1 MYNRFPSL
9 LIKIGASTPI
19 LPYILDNVSNT
30 NLVGA
35 WSMRQLKSGITYAN
49 NIRRNSD
56 NSTVDIGF
64 SSGDYNTNALSSH
77 VSSNSGFV
85 TAWYDQSGNS
95 RTLSQATNANQPR
108 IVNAGTND
116 VINSKVTNYYNG
128 TSSSLVTST
137 LISGLVNNNNLSIFL
152 VYQKFTS
159 VYATIVN
166 QGKNAAYFHFGLATG
181 PNPNNTLRWRNSNAD
196 YDYGSNTNTLS
207 DKQVISIINIGASS
221 ECFRNGISIGT
232 TANGIMANSVVTG
245 NELAIGRRAGDA
257 SEFLNAN
264 LSEIIIFT
272 RNLSTIERQT
282 IERNMGTYYGI
293 TVA

>member
-1 MYNRFPSL
+1 MSY
-9 LIKIGASTPI
+9 GARSR
-19 LPYILDNVSNT
+19 LFYRRKFLLDNVSN
-30 NLVGA
+30 VSIAGA
-35 WSMRQLKSGITYAN
+35 WSNRRLKESSIYAN
-49 NIRRNSD
+49 SVRKSSNGSVI
-56 NSTVDIGF
+56 DIGF
-64 SSGDYNTNALSSH
+64 NGEEYNTSLLNSH
-77 VSSNSGFV
+77 VGSDSGFV

-128 TSSSLVTST
+128 TSSNLATST

-166 QGKNAAYFHFGLATG
+166 QGKNASYFHFGLATNT
-181 PNPNNTLRWRNSNAD
+181 NPNNTLRWRNSNAD

-221 ECFRNGISIGT
+221 QCFRNGISIGT
-232 TANGIMANSVVTG
+232 TANGVTANSVVAG
-245 NELAIGRRAGDA
+245 NELAIGKRAGD
-257 SEFLNAN
+257 STEFTNAN
-264 LSEIIIFT
+264 ISEIIIFT
-272 RNLSTIERQT
+272 RNLSTAERQLIERD
-282 IERNMGTYYGI
+282 MGAYYGI
-293 TVA
+293 SVS